1 MLLNFGLNVIIVL
14 LTFNCLNMIFFVT
27 KYGLKIYDVGNN
39 DLNKVKDNAD
49 SFYELYKNQQ
59 VSSND
64 NMKENII
71 Q

>member
-1 MLLNFGLNVIIVL
+1 MF
-14 LTFNCLNMIFFVT
+14 FFVT